1 MLAQAF
7 IILKGGLRGLVFE
20 AVVWGLKELNK
31 LDPGTINNIAH
42 ALVALAIAFTM
53 LKAMAKIG
61 GYMKEVS
68 KFFKGFKN
76 AKKIKAP
83 EIESPKMTKPG
94 KILSNAGAYMKLGA
108 AFALVGAG
116 ALMVDLSY

>member
-1 MLAQAF
+1 
-7 IILKGGLRGLVFE
+7 
-20 AVVWGLKELNK
+20 
-31 LDPGTINNIAH
+31 
-42 ALVALAIAFTM
+42 M
-53 LKAMAKIG
+53 LKAMGKIA

-83 EIESPKMTKPG
+83 EIDSPKMTKPG

-116 ALMVDLSY
+116 ALALGAGFKLLADAATQSI